1 MRSRK
6 TTTLARRVALL
17 AAALALTACAAV
29 PGGGSK
35 EEKVRARAAERAE
48 AHVKGDF
55 ERSYALTTPTYRK
68 LRDAAAYRRG
78 FGSGAVWEKAEVAN
92 VVCEEQR
99 CKVALKV
106 SVKPLIPGRFNDTIT
121 VQFEE
126 TWLLE
131 DGNWWLHQAL

>member
-1 MRSRK
+1 MSSRK
-6 TTTLARRVALL
+6 TTTLPRMAI
-17 AAALALTACAAV
+17 AALAGLLLAGCAATM
-29 PGGGSK
+29 GGAAK
-35 EEKVRARAAERAE
+35 EEVVRQRATERAQ
-48 AHVKGDF
+48 AYVKGDY

-68 LRDAAAYRRG
+68 LRDAAAYRRS
-78 FGSGAVWEKAEVAN
+78 FGSGAVWQKAEVAG

-106 SVKPLIPGRFNDTIT
+106 SVKPLIQGMFNDTIT

>member
-1 MRSRK
+1 MNSRE
-6 TTTLARRVALL
+6 TTTLVRRVALVAAGLVL
-17 AAALALTACAAV
+17 AGCAGMA
-29 PGGGSK
+29 GGGSK
-35 EEKVRARAAERAE
+35 EEIVRKRATEHAE

-55 ERSYALTTPTYRK
+55 ERSYALTTPSYRK
-68 LRDAAAYRRG
+68 LRDAAAYRRS
-78 FGSGAVWEKAEVAN
+78 FGSGAAWEKVEVAN
-92 VVCEEQR
+92 VACEEQR

-106 SVKPLIPGRFNDTIT
+106 SVKPLIAGRFNDTIT